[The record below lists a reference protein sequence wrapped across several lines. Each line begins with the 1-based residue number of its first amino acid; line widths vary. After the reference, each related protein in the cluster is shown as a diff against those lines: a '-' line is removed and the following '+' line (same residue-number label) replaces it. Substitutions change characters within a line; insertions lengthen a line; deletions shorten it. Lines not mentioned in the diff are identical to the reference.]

1 MRSGWW
7 IGVTAGVVLGLGGVA
22 AVDVA
27 TQPAVA
33 QSGGTATF
41 AQLRQ
46 VQKVSIAALK
56 RINADHKKL
65 NRVAAQLP
73 LWAVSSGAAGSNL
86 IRGDGVVLSQR
97 LTDGNYRV
105 RFVRDVS
112 QCTWSGTPATEGR
125 EPPRC
130 VHRPHRARPHRA
142 HEEPAHRAHQRRGR
156 RSEGLRLPRA
166 GVLLGGS
173 RGGPPAGAAAISPL
187 RASAVVRQ
195 DALDDL
201 VEAEPRGLGGL
212 RQQRRVGH
220 PRDGVDLEHPEPV
233 VGVEDHVDPV

>member
-41 AQLRQ
+41 AQLKQ
-46 VQKVSIAALK
+46 VQKVSTAALK
-56 RINADHKKL
+56 RTNADHKKL

-112 QCTWSGTPATEGR
+112 QCTWSGTPATEGASLPDAFTVR
-125 EPPRC
+125 ISLDLTEPTKSQLIVRTND
-130 VHRPHRARPHRA
+130 AA
-142 HEEPAHRAHQRRGR
+142 
-156 RSEGLRLPRA
+156 
-166 GVLLGGS
+166 
-173 RGGPPAGAAAISPL
+173 GGPKDSGF
-187 RASAVVRQ
+187 
-195 DALDDL
+195 
-201 VEAEPRGLGGL
+201 
-212 RQQRRVGH
+212 
-220 PRDGVDLEHPEPV
+220 
-233 VGVEDHVDPV
+233 HVQVFC